1 MFEQSLL
8 EFNSRTNILQNIQ
21 HFIRFLGIN
30 STSGSNIHNIIV
42 QLVQVGHQA
51 VALDLSP
58 GLAGS
63 PEGPEVNIGAALVV
77 RHQGEGVVLI
87 AWPL

>member
-1 MFEQSLL
+1 MFKQSLL

-30 STSGSNIHNIIV
+30 STSGSNIHNIII
-42 QLVQVGHQA
+42 QLVQVGDQA
-51 VALDLSP
+51 VALELSS

-63 PEGPEVNIGAALVV
+63 PEGPQVSVSAALIVWYQSECIV
-77 RHQGEGVVLI
+77 FI
-87 AWPL
+87 AGPL